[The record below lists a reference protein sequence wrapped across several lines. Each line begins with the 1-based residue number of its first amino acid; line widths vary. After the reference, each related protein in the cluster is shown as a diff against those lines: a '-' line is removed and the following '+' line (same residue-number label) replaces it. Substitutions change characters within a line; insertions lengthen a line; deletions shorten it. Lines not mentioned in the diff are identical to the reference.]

1 MTTPPATPPATAA
14 DHHLPHF
21 VAAFAG
27 LNVAVIGEAMLDSY
41 LEGTTGRLCREAPVP
56 IVALE
61 TRRNAPG
68 GAANSAVNARSLG
81 ASVRFLSV
89 VGADAE
95 AGWLRDSLEA
105 RGIVP
110 APADLLVDP
119 SRRTLAKH
127 RVVAASQLLV
137 RFDQGTTA
145 AIAGATEDQLIA
157 RLIELFPSLDALIVS
172 DYGYGIMTPR
182 VIATLARL
190 QGDDPRVV
198 VVDSKTLAAYRA
210 VAPTAVKP
218 NYAEAADLLGWD
230 RDGSTLPRADRI
242 AAASARILSVT
253 GARVAAVTL
262 DTDGALVVERDR
274 AAYRTYARAE
284 HHSRAAG
291 AGDTFLTTLALAL
304 AAGADT
310 PAASELASAAAA
322 VVVGHDGTV
331 ACSTGEL
338 LAKVAPGSKPAA
350 DLAHLAARLAAD
362 RRRGLRVVFTNGC
375 FDILHRG
382 HVTYLSAAKALGD
395 ILVVGVNSDAGI
407 RRLKGPERPI
417 NTLEDRVEV
426 LAALS
431 CVDHLIA
438 FDDDTPERLIE
449 ALRPDVFVKGGDYTL
464 DRLPEAALVRR
475 LGGEVRILPFVADR
489 STTRIIERI
498 WSGHPADGLLSAA
511 ATPTLTEPR
520 VGA

>member
-1 MTTPPATPPATAA
+1 VTIPPAD

-21 VAAFAG
+21 IQAFAD
-27 LNVAVIGEAMLDSY
+27 LNVVIIGEAMLDSY

-56 IVALE
+56 IVALQN
-61 TRRNAPG
+61 RRNAPG
-68 GAANSAVNARSLG
+68 GAANSAVNARALG

-89 VGADAE
+89 VGDDAE
-95 AGWLRDSLEA
+95 AGWLRESLEA
-105 RGIVP
+105 RGVP
-110 APADLLVDP
+110 LDPRDLLVDP
-119 SRRTLAKH
+119 DRRTLAKQ
-127 RVVAASQLLV
+127 RVIAESQLLV
-137 RFDQGTTA
+137 RFDQGTTT
-145 AIAGATEDQLIA
+145 AISTRTEARLIA
-157 RLIELFPSLDALIVS
+157 RLIELFPRVDAVIVS
-172 DYGYGIMTPR
+172 DYGYGILTPK
-182 VIATLARL
+182 VIVTLAQL
-190 QGDDPRVV
+190 QDEAAPKVV
-198 VVDSKTLAAYRA
+198 VVDSKTLASYRD

-218 NYAEAADLLGWD
+218 NYGEAAELLGWD
-230 RDGSTLPRADRI
+230 KFAGSTLGRAERI
-242 AAASARILSVT
+242 ASASERILDLS
-253 GARVAAVTL
+253 GAKIAAVTL

-274 AAYRTYARAE
+274 APYRTYARAE

-291 AGDTFLTTLALAL
+291 AGDTFLATLALSL

-322 VVVGHDGTV
+322 VVVGHEGTV
-331 ACSTGEL
+331 PCSVGEL
-338 LAKVAPGSKPAA
+338 LTRVAPGTKPTA
-350 DLAHLAARLAAD
+350 DLSALAARLDAD

-382 HVTYLSAAKALGD
+382 HVTYLSAAKAQGD

-407 RRLKGPERPI
+407 KRLKGPDRPI

-431 CVDHLIA
+431 CVDHLIP

-449 ALRPDVFVKGGDYTL
+449 ALRPDVFVKGGDYTR
-464 DRLPEAALVRR
+464 DRLPEAALVER

-498 WSGHPADGLLSAA
+498 GAGYALSASSA
-511 ATPTLTEPR
+511 EPR
-520 VGA
+520 VEA

>member
-1 MTTPPATPPATAA
+1 MNDPN
-14 DHHLPHF
+14 HLPDF

-27 LNVAVIGEAMLDSY
+27 LSVAVVGEAMLDSY

-56 IVALE
+56 IVALQG
-61 TRRNAPG
+61 RRDAPG
-68 GAANSAVNARSLG
+68 GAANSAVNARALG
-81 ASVRFLSV
+81 ASARFLSV
-89 VGADAE
+89 VGTDPE
-95 AGWLRDSLEA
+95 AGHLLASLEA
-105 RGIVP
+105 RGVRP
-110 APADLLVDP
+110 DPADLLVEP
-119 SRRTLAKH
+119 GRQTLAKH
-127 RVVAASQLLV
+127 RVVAAGQLLV

-145 AIAGATEDQLIA
+145 AIAGATEDRLIA
-157 RLIELFPSLDALIVS
+157 RLEGLFPTLDALIVS

-182 VIATLARL
+182 VVAALARL
-190 QGDDPRVV
+190 RADHPRVVV
-198 VVDSKTLAAYRA
+198 VVDSKDLAAYRA

-218 NYAEAADLLGWD
+218 NYGEAADLLGWD
-230 RDGSTLPRADRI
+230 RHDGAPAGRADRV
-242 AAASARILSVT
+242 ASASGSILERT
-253 GARVAAVTL
+253 GAGVAAVTL

-274 AAYRTYARAE
+274 APYRTYARAE
-284 HHSRAAG
+284 HHMRAAG
-291 AGDTFLTTLALAL
+291 AGDTFLATLALAL

-310 PAASELASAAAA
+310 PAAAELASAAAA
-322 VVVGHDGTV
+322 VVVEHDGTT
-331 ACSTGEL
+331 ACSAAEL
-338 LAKVAPGSKPAA
+338 LAKVAPGSKPTD
-350 DLAHLAARLAAD
+350 DLAGLAARLD
-362 RRRGLRVVFTNGC
+362 GERRRGRRVVFTNGC

-395 ILVVGVNSDAGI
+395 VLVVGVNSDAGI

-431 CVDHLIA
+431 CVDHLIP

-449 ALRPDVFVKGGDYTL
+449 ALRPDVFVKGGDYTI
-464 DRLPEAALVRR
+464 DRLPEAPLVRR

-498 WSGHPADGLLSAA
+498 AA
-511 ATPTLTEPR
+511 RDAAPTLAGSG

>member
-1 MTTPPATPPATAA
+1 MTTPTP

-27 LNVAVIGEAMLDSY
+27 VRVLVIGEAMLDSY
-41 LEGTTGRLCREAPVP
+41 LEGPTGRLCREAPVP
-56 IVALE
+56 IVAVQA
-61 TRRNAPG
+61 RRDAPG
-68 GAANSAVNARSLG
+68 GAANTAVNARALG
-81 ASVRFLSV
+81 ATVHLLGVAGGDADGARLRACLGSRDVEPDPRNLIMDHDRLTLS
-89 VGADAE
+89 
-95 AGWLRDSLEA
+95 
-105 RGIVP
+105 
-110 APADLLVDP
+110 
-119 SRRTLAKH
+119 KN
-127 RVVAASQLLV
+127 RVVAAGQLLV
-137 RFDQGTTA
+137 RFDQGTT
-145 AIAGATEDQLIA
+145 GPVGPSTEG
-157 RLIELFPSLDALIVS
+157 RLVDRLAELWPEVDAVIVS

-190 QGDDPRVV
+190 QSEAPRVV
-198 VVDSKTLAAYRA
+198 VVDSKDLAAYCA

-218 NYAEAADLLGWD
+218 NYGEAADLLGWD
-230 RDGSTLPRADRI
+230 RLDISGPGRADRI
-242 AAASARILSVT
+242 AAASERILALT
-253 GARVAAVTL
+253 GAKVAAVTL

-274 AAYRTYARAE
+274 APYRTYARAE

-291 AGDTFLTTLALAL
+291 AGDTFLATLALAL

-310 PAASELASAAAA
+310 PAAAELASAAAA
-322 VVVGHDGTV
+322 VVVEQDGTV

-338 LAKVAPGSKPAA
+338 LARVAPGTKPAG
-350 DLAHLAARLAAD
+350 DLVALAARLD
-362 RRRGLRVVFTNGC
+362 RERRRGARVVFTNGC

-382 HVTYLSAAKALGD
+382 HVTYLSAAKALGN

-407 RRLKGPERPI
+407 RRLKGPDRPI

-431 CVDHLIA
+431 CVDHLVP

-449 ALRPDVFVKGGDYTL
+449 ALRPDVFVKGGDYTR
-464 DRLPEAALVRR
+464 DRLPEASLVER

-498 WSGHPADGLLSAA
+498 WSGQVPAAPVAA
-511 ATPTLTEPR
+511 VVAAPR
-520 VGA
+520 LAGAGGPG

>member
-1 MTTPPATPPATAA
+1 MTPSN
-14 DHHLPHF
+14 HHLPDF
-21 VAAFAG
+21 VQAFAG
-27 LNVAVIGEAMLDSY
+27 LSVVVIGEAMLDSY

-56 IVALE
+56 IVALQS
-61 TRRNAPG
+61 RRNAPG
-68 GAANSAVNARSLG
+68 GAANSAVNARALG

-89 VGADAE
+89 VGDDAE
-95 AGWLRDSLEA
+95 AGWLRASLVE

-110 APADLLVDP
+110 DPSDLLIDP
-119 SRRTLAKH
+119 TRQTLAKH
-127 RVVAASQLLV
+127 RVVAAAQLLV

-145 AIAGATEDQLIA
+145 SIGRDVEDRLIA
-157 RLIELFPSLDALIVS
+157 RLEELFPTLDALIVS

-182 VIATLARL
+182 VIAALGQL
-190 QGDDPRVV
+190 QRDDPRVV
-198 VVDSKTLAAYRA
+198 VVDSKTLAAYRT

-218 NYAEAADLLGWD
+218 NYGEAADLLGWD
-230 RDGSTLPRADRI
+230 QFEGTLSRAKRI
-242 AAASARILSVT
+242 AAASERILSLT
-253 GARVAAVTL
+253 GSRIAAVTL
-262 DTDGALVVERDR
+262 DIEGALVVERDR
-274 AAYRTYARAE
+274 VPYRTYARAE

-291 AGDTFLTTLALAL
+291 AGDTFLTTLALSL

-310 PAASELASAAAA
+310 PAAAELASAAAA
-322 VVVGHDGTV
+322 VVVGHEGTV

-338 LAKVAPGSKPAA
+338 LARVAPGTKPTT
-350 DLAHLAARLAAD
+350 DLAHLAARLDAE
-362 RRRGLRVVFTNGC
+362 RRRGARVVFTNGC

-407 RRLKGPERPI
+407 RRLKGPDRPI

-431 CVDHLIA
+431 CVDHLIP
-438 FDDDTPERLIE
+438 FEEDTPERLIE

-464 DRLPEAALVRR
+464 DRLPEASLVQR
-475 LGGEVRILPFVADR
+475 LGGVVRILPFVADR

-498 WSGHPADGLLSAA
+498 WSGHAADV
-511 ATPTLTEPR
+511 PLTAPLVDPR
-520 VGA
+520 VEA